1 MDAFLDP
8 ALLFSLFGLALFFL
22 LLRRR
27 PWTLAALLGL
37 VLAAFYFL
45 SSGPGA
51 SLLLE
56 PLEAAYPPLRSP
68 PAVEVLVV
76 LSGGENYDENRPILS
91 SLSPTSLDRLVEG
104 VRLFW
109 ALGGRA
115 ELWFVGGEG
124 FVGSG
129 VPLMA
134 QAARALGVPRERIRW
149 FTGSRNTWEDAAAV
163 AEELSDRRF
172 ILVTSAFHM
181 RRALWAFRAHG
192 LDPIPAPCGHR
203 APVLRTF
210 RAYLPQSQ
218 FLASSA
224 LALREYFGL
233 LWYEILYR

>member
-1 MDAFLDP
+1 MDALLDP
-8 ALLFSLFGLALFFL
+8 AFLFSLLGLVIFFL

-27 PWTLAALLGL
+27 AWTLAGL
-37 VLAAFYFL
+37 FSFALAAFYFL

-51 SLLLE
+51 SFLLGSLE
-56 PLEAAYPPLRSP
+56 GAYPPLRSP
-68 PAVEVLVV
+68 PAVEVLLV
-76 LSGGENYDENRPILS
+76 LSGGENYGENRPIPS

-109 ALGGRA
+109 ALGGKA

-124 FVGSG
+124 MVGSG

-134 QAARALGVPRERIRW
+134 QAAQALGVPRERIRW

-163 AEELSDRRF
+163 AHELADRRF
-172 ILVTSAFHM
+172 VLVTSAFHM
-181 RRALWAFRAHG
+181 RRALWAFWAHG
-192 LDPIPAPCGHR
+192 LDPVPAPCGHR

-210 RAYLPQSQ
+210 RAYLPQSR

-233 LWYEILYR
+233 LWYAILYR

>member
-1 MDAFLDP
+1 MHAFLDP
-8 ALLFSLFGLALFFL
+8 AFLFSLLGLALFFL

-27 PWTLAALLGL
+27 VWTLAALFGL
-37 VLAAFYFL
+37 ALATFCFL

-51 SLLLE
+51 SFLLG
-56 PLEAAYPPLRSP
+56 PLEGAYPSLRAP

-76 LSGGENYDENRPILS
+76 LSGGENYDEGRPTPS
-91 SLSPTSLDRLVEG
+91 SLSSTSLDRLVEG

-109 ALGGRA
+109 ALGGKA

-124 FVGSG
+124 MVGSG

-134 QAARALGVPRERIRW
+134 QAAQALGVPRERIRW

-172 ILVTSAFHM
+172 ILVTSAFHI

-192 LDPIPAPCGHR
+192 LDPVPAPCGHR
-203 APVLRTF
+203 TPILRTF

-233 LWYEILYR
+233 LWYEILHR

>member
-1 MDAFLDP
+1 
-8 ALLFSLFGLALFFL
+8 
-22 LLRRR
+22 
-27 PWTLAALLGL
+27 
-37 VLAAFYFL
+37 
-45 SSGPGA
+45 
-51 SLLLE
+51 
-56 PLEAAYPPLRSP
+56 
-68 PAVEVLVV
+68 VV
-76 LSGGENYDENRPILS
+76 LSGGENYDENRPIPS

-134 QAARALGVPRERIRW
+134 QAAQALGVPRERIRW

-163 AEELSDRRF
+163 AKELSDRRF

>member
-27 PWTLAALLGL
+27 TWILAALLGFA
-37 VLAAFYFL
+37 LAAFYFL

-76 LSGGENYDENRPILS
+76 LSGGENYDENRPIPS
-91 SLSPTSLDRLVEG
+91 SLSSTSLDRLVEG

-134 QAARALGVPRERIRW
+134 QAA
-149 FTGSRNTWEDAAAV
+149 
-163 AEELSDRRF
+163 
-172 ILVTSAFHM
+172 
-181 RRALWAFRAHG
+181 
-192 LDPIPAPCGHR
+192 
-203 APVLRTF
+203 
-210 RAYLPQSQ
+210 
-218 FLASSA
+218 
-224 LALREYFGL
+224 
-233 LWYEILYR
+233 